1 VTVDARLLAAFYAEV
16 GATVA
21 LAAHLE
27 STGDQ
32 DLRRAVVVQHAWEAS
47 R

>member
-1 VTVDARLLAAFYAEV
+1 MIVDARLLAAFYAEV

-27 STGDQ
+27 SIGDQ
-32 DLRRAVVVQHAWEAS
+32 DLRLAVVVQHAREAT